1 MKKGNSF
8 QTRRTI
14 ALGFCA
20 SLFIQG
26 VAMAQNTIA
35 DGADALDSLTSD
47 LENYIDPVTKVVY
60 IVAAVVGLVGALRVY
75 SNWQGGKENV
85 MASAT
90 GWLGA
95 CLFLLVANTV
105 VRTMFV

>member
-1 MKKGNSF
+1 MKKQNNF
-8 QTRRTI
+8 QVRRTI
-14 ALGFCA
+14 ALGFFA
-20 SLFIQG
+20 SLFVQG
-26 VAMAQNTIA
+26 VAFAQNTIA
-35 DGADALDSLTSD
+35 DGASALESLTTD

-75 SNWQGGKENV
+75 TNWQNGKENV
-85 MASAT
+85 MATAT